1 MPSKKVLFIVK
12 SRPIPNGETE
22 IPDKSLTVGEREIKA
37 HLGLAYLGY
46 DVQVK
51 GFGSGDVDADIDGR
65 IEDDAN
71 ALDVRDKDLVII
83 SSTVKQYAEKVCAQ
97 FRDVAVPVIVSSKEL
112 YVGMG
117 MCGPLEGTDFGDARD
132 QVKLEIIH
140 DNHPMMAGLS
150 GVVAFCGAE
159 MDICWVSVPSNTP
172 PIAALQKEK
181 VNTSQKEKKS
191 HSQEEERKVVL
202 FGHRT
207 DAEMLGDAPVPP
219 STCTRFPARRVGF
232 PFDYEYTQT
241 TELKDKFKFWEL
253 FDAAVNWAV
262 GKTNTR
268 QFEEVFKEEWQ
279 EVYWRRCKHYGTDPN
294 DEAMGIDGK
303 HAPENLVGLALSGG
317 GIRSATFSLGILQGL
332 QELKLL
338 RLFDYLSTV
347 SGGGYLGGWWSAWLS
362 RDGEDQKASI
372 FPKPESIEPD
382 RLEDYRWRTKSAR
395 RVAEGSLSAGK
406 DPLHHLR
413 LFANY
418 LTPRKGGLS
427 SDTWRAVS
435 VITRN
440 LLLTWLILLPLV
452 LAFVLLGQSYFMLQP
467 GARQEFFHSYW
478 FELQAKVQER
488 ENAAKSIPDAG
499 RKKFDQD
506 TDEILGGMRDEYAT
520 RMRKRA
526 LLIGLPLLP
535 LAGWVGLMF
544 LAYMRSNAALPMIV
558 KFWDVF
564 FSGRSKKINWKLR
577 GTALAHLV
585 GALSLGVLAFYL
597 LLLAARPI
605 ASNTSEWFTDMKYLF
620 GQFKWWIIAW
630 LVIGIALMLY
640 TLPWKTLEGQSDDN
654 NIEDELRRGVWRNR
668 IIGVHSKLLVTLC
681 LLAVVLVF
689 AAFGHEIFD
698 YLWRDPRPRKMFL
711 DYVAKIGGWGV
722 FAAAIFGTIFTA
734 LKSAPSGGH
743 DSGEAKQPPA
753 WNRFI
758 FAATP
763 LLVIITLMIVAA
775 WTAHEIS
782 RHLIDHKEYPYPWPL
797 STITLIGIT
806 LLLFFALFEINWGDK
821 HPLLALILC
830 LAGSLLIIGAAVV
843 YYFYWLRGNVGLTHE
858 FQVGLLRLAVVV
870 GGLLLFR
877 FMLRGDRWKGGWK
890 RLDMRLRKET
900 PGNKSREQEDK
911 EKASKRKAVLSLGG
925 IIFVLI
931 VVGVLLVGLPRQTVS
946 EHTTL
951 TLAASTGI
959 ALCGVYLLLEV
970 FLAEGNN
977 RRALVLFAIAYV
989 VLVALL
995 LISFFSD
1002 STTRFQYVSL
1012 GMIAATLA
1020 WVLAL
1025 GWMADPNALSM
1036 HSFYMG
1042 RLVRAYLGASNPQ
1055 RMGKKYEITET
1066 IVGDDV
1072 LLSDLKNCEQ
1082 GAPYH
1087 LLNTTLNLTG
1097 GRDLATAQRSSAMFV
1112 LSKLYCGSFRTGYQ
1126 RSTGYMEGRLSLG
1139 TAVATSGAAVSPG
1152 MGSGKTTASLAMLM
1166 TLLNVRLGFW
1176 APTPSGER
1184 WQSPQA
1190 RLWTFYT
1197 LREFLSQTNDLS
1209 SYCYLT
1215 DGGHFDNLG
1224 LYSLV
1229 ERGCRYIVIVDAV
1242 ADSEPCFSDL
1252 GNVIRRCR
1260 IDFNADID
1268 LDITAFI
1275 KTSKDDKFATE
1286 HFVAGQITYSKDHAR
1301 KLGWKKADESK
1312 DFTREELTGVIIYI
1326 KPSLLKN
1333 EKGMRADVRQYGIEN
1348 SDFPQQSTVDQW
1360 FDEAQFESYRR
1371 LGQHCVLKAFGK
1383 LEEDP
1388 NKKRREKLS
1397 GKPKAARSALEQH
1410 ELERLEKELEMIQR
1424 LNDERQG
1431 VKKEGNLSTEFVKRI
1446 FDFIYKQQSVPD
1458 KDSSEQPRIYLGS
1471 ALNINYTA
1479 GPNQNP

>member
-1 MPSKKVLFIVK
+1 MPSKKALFIVH
-12 SRPIPNGETE
+12 SSPLPHGETE
-22 IPDKSLTVGEREIKA
+22 VPDGDLTPGELEIKT
-37 HLGLAYLGY
+37 HLGSAYLGY
-46 DVQVK
+46 KVQVK
-51 GFGSGDVDADIDGR
+51 GFGDVEADTDAS
-65 IEDDAN
+65 

-83 SSTVKQYAEKVCAQ
+83 SSTVKQYAERVCAQ

-112 YVGMG
+112 YDCMG
-117 MCGPLEGTDFGDARD
+117 MCGPTEGTDFGDAKD
-132 QVKLEIIH
+132 QVKVEIIH
-140 DNHPMMAGLS
+140 DNHPMMAGLN
-150 GVVAFCGAE
+150 GVVEFCGAE
-159 MDICWVSVPSNTP
+159 MDFCWVSAPSSVVS
-172 PIAALQKEK
+172 IAALQKEK
-181 VNTSQKEKKS
+181 TTNPA
-191 HSQEEERKVVL
+191 QEEKRKVVL
-202 FGHRT
+202 FGLRIDT
-207 DAEMLGDAPVPP
+207 EMLGTATAPPP
-219 STCTRFPARRVGF
+219 RFPARRVGF

-241 TELKDKFKFWEL
+241 AELKGKFKFWEL

-262 GKTNTR
+262 GQTNIR

-279 EVYWRRCKHYGTDPN
+279 EIYERRIKHYGADPKN
-294 DEAMGIDGK
+294 LAVGIDGK
-303 HAPENLVGLALSGG
+303 HAPENLVGLSLSGG
-317 GIRSATFSLGILQGL
+317 GIRSATFSLGVLQGL

-372 FPKPESIEPD
+372 FPQPESIEPD
-382 RLEDYRWRTKSAR
+382 RLEDYRWRTRSAR

-435 VITRN
+435 FITRN
-440 LLLTWLILLPLV
+440 LLMTWLILLPIV
-452 LAFVLLGQSYFMLQP
+452 LAFVIVGQSYFMMQP
-467 GARQEFFHSYW
+467 AARQEFFHPYW
-478 FELQAKVQER
+478 FELKGEVEKR
-488 ENAAKSIPDAG
+488 ENEAKSIADDAE
-499 RKKFDQD
+499 RKKFDQR
-506 TDEILGGMRDEYAT
+506 TEEILGGMRDEYAKA
-520 RMRKRA
+520 MRKRA

-535 LAGWVGLMF
+535 LAGWIGLMF
-544 LAYMRSNAALPMIV
+544 LAYMRSNAALPVLV
-558 KFWDVF
+558 KVWDVV
-564 FSGRSKKINWKLR
+564 FSNRSRKINWKLR
-577 GTALAHLV
+577 VITLAHLI
-585 GALSLGVLAFYL
+585 GGLSVCVLVFYL
-597 LLLAARPI
+597 VLLSSPPLASSTGEWLAR
-605 ASNTSEWFTDMKYLF
+605 MKDLF
-620 GQFKWWIIAW
+620 MQYKWW
-630 LVIGIALMLY
+630 VIGWAVIGSALMLY
-640 TLPWKTLEGQSDDN
+640 TLPWRTLEGQSEDN

-668 IIGVHSKLLVTLC
+668 IIGVHSKLLVALC

-698 YLWRDPRPRKMFL
+698 YLLRDPRPKKMFL
-711 DYVAKIGGWGV
+711 DYVMKIGGWGV
-722 FAAAIFGTIFTA
+722 FAATIFGTIFTA

-753 WNRFI
+753 WHRFI

-782 RHLIDHKEYPYPWPL
+782 WHLTASEYPWPL
-797 STITLIGIT
+797 TTITFIGIT
-806 LLLFFALFEINWGDK
+806 LSLFFALFEINDWITK
-821 HPLLALILC
+821 RLLPVASLC
-830 LAGSLLIIGAAVV
+830 IAASLLIIGAAVI
-843 YYFYWLRGNVGLTHE
+843 YYFYWLRGDALTPE
-858 FQVGLLRLAVVV
+858 FEVGLLRLAVVV

-877 FMLRGDRWKGGWK
+877 FMLRGDRWKGGWQ
-890 RLDMRLRKET
+890 RFEMWLRKET
-900 PGNKSREQEDK
+900 PGNKSREEEDK
-911 EKASKRKAVLSLGG
+911 EKAAKRNAVLIIGG
-925 IIFVLI
+925 IILLLVA
-931 VVGVLLVGLPRQTVS
+931 VGWRLVGLLGPPVS
-946 EHTTL
+946 EHTAL
-951 TLAASTGI
+951 TLAASSGI
-959 ALCGVYLLLEV
+959 ALCGVYVLIEV
-970 FLAEGNN
+970 FFAAGNN
-977 RRALVLFAIAYV
+977 RRSLVLLASAYL

-995 LISFFSD
+995 LISFFND

-1012 GMIAATLA
+1012 GMVAGTMT
-1020 WVLAL
+1020 WVIAL

-1036 HSFYMG
+1036 HSFYTG

-1055 RMGKKYEITET
+1055 RIGQKYEITET

-1072 LLSDLKNCEQ
+1072 LLSDLKNCVQ

-1097 GRDLATAQRSSAMFV
+1097 GRDLTTAQRSSAMFV

-1126 RSTGYMEGRLSLG
+1126 RSTGYMDGRLSLG

-1176 APTPSGER
+1176 APTPSGGK

-1190 RLWTFYT
+1190 RLWPFYT

-1268 LDITAFI
+1268 LDITPFI
-1275 KTSKDDKFATE
+1275 KASKDDKFATA
-1286 HFVAGQITYSKDHAR
+1286 HFIAGQITYSEKHVR
-1301 KLGWKKADESK
+1301 KLGWKKRDDK
-1312 DFTREELTGVIIYI
+1312 EELTKEERTGVIIYI

-1333 EKGMRADVRQYGIEN
+1333 EKGMRADVRQYGIEK
-1348 SDFPQQSTVDQW
+1348 SDFPHQSTVDQW

-1371 LGQHCVLKAFGK
+1371 LGQHCIFKAFEK
-1383 LEEDP
+1383 IEEDP
-1388 NKKRREKLS
+1388 NKKRREKLAEQLD
-1397 GKPKAARSALEQH
+1397 AALSVAERN
-1410 ELERLEKELEMIQR
+1410 ELVELQKESEMI
-1424 LNDERQG
+1424 ERI
-1431 VKKEGNLSTEFVKRI
+1431 KEDRKSVEKNKLSEKDKLSTEFVKGI
-1446 FDFIYKQQSVPD
+1446 FDFIYRQQARAD
-1458 KDSSEQPRIYLGS
+1458 KDSAEQPRIYLGGAS
-1471 ALNINYTA
+1471 NITFSGTGSGSNA
-1479 GPNQNP
+1479 